1 MKGYIKQ
8 KEGTQETTERKVP
21 TLSGKKKII
30 QMIILTF
37 IFIRR
42 KIEQET

>member
-8 KEGTQETTERKVP
+8 KEGTQEITESTYPFR
-21 TLSGKKKII
+21 KKKII
-30 QMIILTF
+30 QIIVLTF

>member
-8 KEGTQETTERKVP
+8 KEGTQETTEKKVP
-21 TLSGKKKII
+21 TLLRKKKKII
-30 QMIILTF
+30 QIIILTF

-42 KIEQET
+42 KIE